1 MSCVRSVVAVLATV
15 AVAAGTTGFVVAA
28 EPASPVAWRPD
39 LRTAHRHAAAT
50 GKPVL
55 IVFDAPWCR
64 HCKKYEAETLAD
76 PRMAEYLNREFVP
89 VRLDFDR
96 DRKIAE
102 VLEVESLP
110 CTVILSP
117 EADLLGKVVGAQPP
131 KDLWEALQDSK
142 ELQSKV
148 RQVRFEKTAR

>member
-1 MSCVRSVVAVLATV
+1 MSCFRPGVAVLALL
-15 AVAAGTTGFVVAA
+15 AAGVTASVVAA
-28 EPASPVAWRPD
+28 EPASPIDWRKD
-39 LRTAHRHAAAT
+39 LRTAHRQAAAT

-55 IVFDAPWCR
+55 IVFDAEWCR
-64 HCKKYEAETLAD
+64 FCKKYEAETLGD
-76 PRMAEYLNREFVP
+76 PTMAAYLNREFIP

-96 DRKIAE
+96 DRKVAD

-142 ELQSKV
+142 ELQAKV
-148 RQVRFEKTAR
+148 RQARFAKAAR